1 MQVFLFLRSVF
12 RSRSRFWQSRGG
24 GGAVAAGFVIQVG
37 VEGRLRPG
45 RVGTQWSGAERAK
58 HELNIIELL
67 KRKADDAEV
76 KGAKAKKAKVTD
88 NTGSRASYEFALAVD
103 DVVLAIGS
111 RVLGVQLRARNGE
124 S

>member
-1 MQVFLFLRSVF
+1 M
-12 RSRSRFWQSRGG
+12 
-24 GGAVAAGFVIQVG
+24 
-37 VEGRLRPG
+37 EGRLRLG
-45 RVGTQWSGAERAK
+45 RVGTQWSGAEIAK

-67 KRKADDAEV
+67 RRKADDADV
-76 KGAKAKKAKVTD
+76 KAAKAKKAKVTG
-88 NTGSRASYEFALAVD
+88 NTESGASYEFALAVD

>member
-1 MQVFLFLRSVF
+1 M
-12 RSRSRFWQSRGG
+12 
-24 GGAVAAGFVIQVG
+24 
-37 VEGRLRPG
+37 EGRLRPD

-58 HELNIIELL
+58 HEANTIELL
-67 KRKADDAEV
+67 KKKADDAEV

-88 NTGSRASYEFALAVD
+88 NTESRASYEFALAVD

>member
-1 MQVFLFLRSVF
+1 M
-12 RSRSRFWQSRGG
+12 
-24 GGAVAAGFVIQVG
+24 AVAAGFVIQVG

-76 KGAKAKKAKVTD
+76 KGAKAKKAKVTG
-88 NTGSRASYEFALAVD
+88 NTESGASYEFALAVD

>member
-12 RSRSRFWQSRGG
+12 GSRSRFWQSREGRG
-24 GGAVAAGFVIQVG
+24 VVAAGFVIQVG

-58 HELNIIELL
+58 HELNIIEKL

-88 NTGSRASYEFALAVD
+88 NTESRASYEFALAVD
-103 DVVLAIGS
+103 DVFLAIGS
-111 RVLGVQLRARNGE
+111 RVPGVQLRARNGE